1 MCIGSQ
7 GDPFITE
14 TSITRARG
22 GVYSGHTGLIYRGVR
37 EGGREEERRSTW
49 RNYIGVWSSY
59 RTANWRV
66 ISTKRS
72 IYLRPNSYSLNRGQ
86 PYARVDYIPPVRD

>member
-22 GVYSGHTGLIYRGVR
+22 GGYSGHTGLIYRGVR
-37 EGGREEERRSTW
+37 EGGDGKGNILVYGAARFDVPPPARDGS
-49 RNYIGVWSSY
+49 YGDASSIGRLVH
-59 RTANWRV
+59 RTP
-66 ISTKRS
+66 
-72 IYLRPNSYSLNRGQ
+72 RP
-86 PYARVDYIPPVRD
+86 